1 MRTNIDLE
9 DKLVEEA
16 FSLTGLRT
24 KKELV
29 HLALR
34 ELINSR
40 KKKNLFDL
48 SGKIQF
54 SDDYDYKKL
63 RTMNAN
69 SD

>member
-1 MRTNIDLE
+1 MRINIDLE

-24 KKELV
+24 KKELI

-40 KKKNLFDL
+40 KKRIYL
-48 SGKIQF
+48 S
-54 SDDYDYKKL
+54 
-63 RTMNAN
+63 
-69 SD
+69 